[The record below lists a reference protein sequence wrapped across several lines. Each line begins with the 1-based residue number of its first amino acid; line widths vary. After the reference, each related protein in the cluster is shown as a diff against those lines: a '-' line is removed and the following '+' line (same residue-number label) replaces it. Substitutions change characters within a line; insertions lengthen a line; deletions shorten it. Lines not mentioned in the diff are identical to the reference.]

1 MATTSQNRTGIFI
14 VRLWLEDQGEDRFR
28 ARISHT
34 LDSMLHDQTS
44 AIAGNPEDLYAAVR
58 TWVDAFIES
67 S

>member
-1 MATTSQNRTGIFI
+1 M
-14 VRLWLEDQGEDRFR
+14 RLWLEDQGEDRFR